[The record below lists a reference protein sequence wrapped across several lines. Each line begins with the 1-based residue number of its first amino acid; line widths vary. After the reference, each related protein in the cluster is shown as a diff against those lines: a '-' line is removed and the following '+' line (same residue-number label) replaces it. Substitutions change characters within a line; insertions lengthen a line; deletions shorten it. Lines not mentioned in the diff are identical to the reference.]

1 MCVMAR
7 QLREKQQHCQRR
19 VSVPISGHARHMY
32 LKSQSESSTSAL
44 MAWCRRLWGK
54 KEKKSALLE
63 NAEARHE
70 ISDEDLALIN
80 AIPTKRD
87 LFELSLELTSIY
99 KLALF
104 FFYFSFCVL

>member
-1 MCVMAR
+1 M
-7 QLREKQQHCQRR
+7 
-19 VSVPISGHARHMY
+19 
-32 LKSQSESSTSAL
+32 
-44 MAWCRRLWGK
+44 
-54 KEKKSALLE
+54 LE

-99 KLALF
+99 KLVLF
-104 FFYFSFCVL
+104 FFYFSFCVLRAKLGV